1 MITTYQANR
10 ILDFNFGGTSY
21 VIPTNLYI
29 GLSTT
34 NIKQDG
40 TNATEPKDGA
50 YHRMKIPNDRL
61 NFSVSKDAELNVLKE
76 IIFPEAQQDWGVV
89 KDVFIADA
97 LTGGNILYFDTL
109 EQQREIKVNYEI
121 TFPVGTIKIKMVS
134 EE

>member
-40 TNATEPKDGA
+40 SNATEPKDGA

>member
-10 ILDFNFGGTSY
+10 ILNFNFGGTSY
-21 VIPTNLYI
+21 TVPTKLYI

-34 NIKQDG
+34 NIRQDG
-40 TNATEPKDGA
+40 SNLTEPKDRA
-50 YHRMKIPNDRL
+50 YHRMEIPNDRL
-61 NFSVSKDAELNVLKE
+61 YFSVSNNAELNVLKE
-76 IIFPEAQQDWGVV
+76 ITFPEAEQDWGVV
-89 KDVFIADA
+89 KDIFIADA